1 MSPLLEIEDLAVT
14 YAGAV
19 ALGGVDMAVRPGEA
33 VAILGANGAGKSSLL
48 KAVIGL
54 TPASAG
60 TIKFA
65 GIDLSQ
71 HPAHARARLGIG
83 YVPEGRRVFPGM
95 TVREN
100 LEAAARLPA
109 RKRALA
115 IGHTYEI
122 FPQLAVRDRE
132 PVWRL
137 SGGQQQMVA
146 VGRALVLAP
155 RLLLLDEPT
164 LGLAPIVAADLQHA
178 LETIRR
184 DTQVAMILVEQ
195 NVGFAQ
201 RLCRRR
207 ITLKRGRIA

>member
-1 MSPLLEIEDLAVT
+1 MSPLLEVEDLAVT

-19 ALGGVDMAVRPGEA
+19 ALGGVNMAVRPGEA

-115 IGHTYEI
+115 IEHTYEI
-122 FPQLAVRDRE
+122 FPQLAIRDRE

-164 LGLAPIVAADLQHA
+164 LGLAPIVAADLLRA

-195 NVGFAQ
+195 NVRFAQ